1 MRRLVRTGRWVV
13 SGTGLLVLG
22 GCFTNQLLIDF
33 GRTEVARTISD
44 FLGQLFQLAV
54 LSTS

>member
-13 SGTGLLVLG
+13 SGAGLLVLG
-22 GCFTNQLLIDF
+22 GCFTNQQLIDF
-33 GRTEVARTISD
+33 GRTEVARSISD

-54 LSTS
+54 LSST